1 MTLIISFDQTNYF
14 LAFLV
19 FFRGMRINGRASPR
33 LACSYCCI
41 YYEYA
46 RRSERPS
53 VRVSSLRTSPP
64 LLARARELLLLR
76 GRFPRRSD
84 ARIVERIIR
93 IARERICKLHEP
105 IAA

>member
-1 MTLIISFDQTNYF
+1 MTFIISFDQTNYF

-19 FFRGMRINGRASPR
+19 FFPGMRINGRASPR

-53 VRVSSLRTSPP
+53 VRASEYHRFERARRFSR
-64 LLARARELLLLR
+64 ARANFFFFAVGFR
-76 GRFPRRSD
+76 D
-84 ARIVERIIR
+84 ARTLGSSSV
-93 IARERICKLHEP
+93 LFV
-105 IAA
+105 